1 VHYRFPVHEG
11 PHHSPGAR
19 VITSVH
25 VTPWKVAMVYSL
37 LAVAES
43 LGATV
48 GGNPSPQRHQQ
59 PPPRRSGDTD
69 KIY

>member
-1 VHYRFPVHEG
+1 M
-11 PHHSPGAR
+11 
-19 VITSVH
+19 
-25 VTPWKVAMVYSL
+25 TPWKVARVNSL

-59 PPPRRSGDTD
+59 SPPRRSGDTD